1 MTGIIL
7 SINIWKSWLF
17 NPVSFPVFKFTALF
31 KPAAYPSGNLIFFH
45 PSHYL
50 DLVFRGKTEQG
61 TWQLTIGIEHLGW
74 SVTKHY

>member
-31 KPAAYPSGNLIFFH
+31 KPAA
-45 PSHYL
+45 
-50 DLVFRGKTEQG
+50 
-61 TWQLTIGIEHLGW
+61 
-74 SVTKHY
+74 